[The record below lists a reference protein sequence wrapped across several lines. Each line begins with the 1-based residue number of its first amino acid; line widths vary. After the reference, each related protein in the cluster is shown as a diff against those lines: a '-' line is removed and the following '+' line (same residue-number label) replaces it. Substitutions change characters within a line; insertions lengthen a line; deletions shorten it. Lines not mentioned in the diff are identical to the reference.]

1 MAQEKAKGKYTA
13 VVKTATAG
21 GRTIYKAIILGFK
34 DRASAKRAI
43 DAGEFGGI
51 CVSGIYP

>member
-1 MAQEKAKGKYTA
+1 M
-13 VVKTATAG
+13 KTATAG

-43 DAGEFGGI
+43 DAGEFGSAFV
-51 CVSGIYP
+51 VSGIYP